1 MKPQILSS
9 KSSHPGDLFNKKDI
23 NCNLVKM
30 FLINTFSKRFFS
42 SYYDI
47 LDVSQ
52 NASHKTIKQKYY
64 QLRHCFSSKKFH
76 PDLHKNNKEICKK
89 FLKIK
94 EAYEVLTHKTKRKEY
109 DERMGINQKMNSK
122 SFGAAKNVF
131 YNGLYRETIENAH
144 SFEHGNKDG
153 YKGSFSDCQYTQ
165 ESLYNNSHINYDTH
179 YETYYTYEK
188 YRMKYLKEKKF
199 PISKEGT
206 CSTKFLGI
214 STIVLIII
222 LLSSFSHFK
231 NKKSKKYS
239 PFQEPLSQ
247 QTIY

>member
-1 MKPQILSS
+1 
-9 KSSHPGDLFNKKDI
+9 
-23 NCNLVKM
+23 
-30 FLINTFSKRFFS
+30 
-42 SYYDI
+42 
-47 LDVSQ
+47 VSQ

-214 STIVLIII
+214 STI
-222 LLSSFSHFK
+222 